1 MCGTPDEHLGI
12 HGWMDG
18 WFDGTEDMSKKVI
31 HTLIDGSIRAETKP
45 ELHCTHTGKYTVEVK
60 WTT

>member
-1 MCGTPDEHLGI
+1 MYGIPDEHLGI

-18 WFDGTEDMSKKVI
+18 LMGTEDTTIQVI

-45 ELHCTHTGKYTVEVK
+45 ELHCTHTGQYTVEVK
-60 WTT
+60 